1 MQRQKEIAAKLNPPV
16 NNRKRCRQD
25 ESLLVPSTST
35 GSEISE
41 EATFH
46 SRSLPTIEPNS
57 CTRLKTIPLQ
67 SPSPSINLNKATTPV
82 RHIVYHQS
90 RRKPNEGLNVSES
103 SETNESKKK
112 Y

>member
-1 MQRQKEIAAKLNPPV
+1 MQRQKEIAAKLNPPDV
-16 NNRKRCRQD
+16 NNRKRCHQ
-25 ESLLVPSTST
+25 ESLLVPSSST

-46 SRSLPTIEPNS
+46 SRSLPTIETNS
-57 CTRLKTIPLQ
+57 CTPLKTMPLQ
-67 SPSPSINLNKATTPV
+67 SPSPSINSKKATTPV
-82 RHIVYHQS
+82 RRIVYHQS
-90 RRKPNEGLNVSES
+90 RRKPNKGLHVSE